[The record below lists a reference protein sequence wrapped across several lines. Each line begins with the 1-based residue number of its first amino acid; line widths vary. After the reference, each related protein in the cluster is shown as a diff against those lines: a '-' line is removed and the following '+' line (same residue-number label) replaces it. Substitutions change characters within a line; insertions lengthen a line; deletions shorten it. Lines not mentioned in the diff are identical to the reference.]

1 MKLIETNK
9 WCISADGEFF
19 SDIYDSK
26 EEAIESIKD
35 DYKYDS
41 GYIGRCVKIEFTEKD
56 ILDFEISYRLRD
68 SLYDEIGELAEAWSF
83 TDEQREEIY
92 QIVAKAVIDY
102 INKNNLQPQSYKV
115 IDIEFIDEEVEYDT
129 KSEEA

>member
-9 WCISADGEFF
+9 WCVSADGEFF

-35 DYKYDS
+35 DYKYDG
-41 GYIGRCVKIEFTEKD
+41 GYIGRCVDIRFIEQD
-56 ILDFEISYRLRD
+56 ILDFEISYRLRA
-68 SLYDEIGELAEAWSF
+68 SLYDEIGETSEYWGF
-83 TDEQREEIY
+83 TDEQDKEIS

-102 INKNNLQPQSYKV
+102 INKNNLQPRCYKV
-115 IDIEFIDEEVEYDT
+115 IDIEFIEVGEQ
-129 KSEEA
+129 K

>member
-1 MKLIETNK
+1 MRLIETNK

-19 SDIYDSK
+19 SDIYDSR
-26 EEAIESIKD
+26 EEAIESLKD
-35 DYKYDS
+35 DYNWDD

-68 SLYDEIGELAEAWSF
+68 SLYDEIGELAEDWSF

-115 IDIEFIDEEVEYDT
+115 IDIEFIEVGEQ
-129 KSEEA
+129 E

>member
-19 SDIYDSK
+19 SDVYDSK

-35 DYKYDS
+35 DYNRDE

-68 SLYDEIGELAEAWSF
+68 SLYDEIGELAEDWSF

-115 IDIEFIDEEVEYDT
+115 VDIEFIEVGEQ
-129 KSEEA
+129 E

>member
-1 MKLIETNK
+1 MKLIETDK
-9 WCISADGEFF
+9 WCASTDREFF
-19 SDIYDSK
+19 PGVYDSR
-26 EEAIESIKD
+26 EEAIESLKD
-35 DYKYDS
+35 DYNCDD

-68 SLYDEIGELAEAWSF
+68 TLYDEIGELAEDWSF
-83 TDEQREEIY
+83 TDEQREEIH

-115 IDIEFIDEEVEYDT
+115 IDIEFIEVGE
-129 KSEEA
+129 